1 MPIEPL
7 VERFLSYLDLECGLA
22 RNTLDAYRRD
32 LRLFADYLRRKR
44 VGHPAGVTTTDMLGF
59 LVEMKDRGYSVASVA
74 RTLAGVRTFFRY
86 LTLEGLIR
94 RNVAA
99 VLDSP
104 TLWRRLPEVLSPRE
118 VERLLSA
125 PDTSTPLGLRDKALL
140 EVLYATGARAS
151 EVVALDLGSVHFD
164 YGYLRC
170 VGKGGKER
178 VVPVGRVALDVA
190 RRYITEA
197 RPRLLRGRPCAALF
211 VSRCGARLTRPTVWK
226 IVKKHARLAGIR
238 KRVYPHLL
246 RHSFA
251 THLLAGG
258 ADLRSLQE
266 MLGHVSIMTTQVYT
280 HLESGRLKE
289 IHRRYHPRG

>member
-1 MPIEPL
+1 MPLEPL
-7 VERFLSYLDLECGLA
+7 VENFLSYLDLECGLA
-22 RNTLDAYRRD
+22 ANTLEAYRRD
-32 LRLFADYLRRKR
+32 LRHFADYLRRR
-44 VGHPAGVTTTDMLGF
+44 RIGHPDGVTTTDMLGF
-59 LVEMKDRGYSVASVA
+59 LVEMKDRGYSVATIA

-86 LTLEGLIR
+86 LSLEGLVQ

-104 TLWRRLPEVLSPRE
+104 TLWRRLPEVLSPEE
-118 VERLLSA
+118 VERLLAA
-125 PDTSTPLGLRDKALL
+125 PDTSRPLGLRDKALL
-140 EVLYATGARAS
+140 EILYATGARAS
-151 EVVALDLGSVHFD
+151 EVVALDVDSVHFD

-170 VGKGGKER
+170 VGKGSKER
-178 VVPVGRVALDVA
+178 VVPVGRVALEVT
-190 RRYITEA
+190 RRYIAEA
-197 RPRLLRGRPCAALF
+197 RPRLLRGRACAALF
-211 VSRCGARLTRPTVWK
+211 VSRCGTRLTRPTVWK
-226 IVKKHARLAGIR
+226 VVKKHARRAGIR

-258 ADLRSLQE
+258 ADLRSVQE

>member
-86 LTLEGLIR
+86 LSLEGLVR

-125 PDTSTPLGLRDKALL
+125 PDPSTPLGLRDKALL

-151 EVVALDLGSVHFD
+151 EVVALDLDSVHFD

-197 RPRLLRGRPCAALF
+197 RPR
-211 VSRCGARLTRPTVWK
+211 
-226 IVKKHARLAGIR
+226 AGIR

-258 ADLRSLQE
+258 ADLRSVQE

-280 HLESGRLKE
+280 HLDSGRLKE

>member
-1 MPIEPL
+1 MPLEPL
-7 VERFLSYLDLECGLA
+7 VENFLAYLDLECGLA
-22 RNTLDAYRRD
+22 ANTLEAYRRD
-32 LRLFADYLRRKR
+32 LRHFADYLRRKGI
-44 VGHPAGVTTTDMLGF
+44 GHPARVTTTAMLGF
-59 LVEMKDRGYSVASVA
+59 LVEMKDRGYSVATIA

-86 LTLEGLIR
+86 LTLEGLVR

-104 TLWRRLPEVLSPRE
+104 TLWRRLPEVLSPEE
-118 VERLLSA
+118 VERLLAA
-125 PDTSTPLGLRDKALL
+125 PDTSRPLGLRDKALL
-140 EVLYATGARAS
+140 EILYATGARAS
-151 EVVALDLGSVHFD
+151 EVVALDVDSVHFD

-170 VGKGGKER
+170 VGKGSKER
-178 VVPVGRVALDVA
+178 VVPVGRTALEVT

-197 RPRLLRGRPCAALF
+197 RPRLLRGRACPALF
-211 VSRCGARLTRPTVWK
+211 VSRCGTRLTRPTVWK
-226 IVKKHARLAGIR
+226 VVKKHARRAGIR

-258 ADLRSLQE
+258 ADLRSVQE
-266 MLGHVSIMTTQVYT
+266 MLGHVSILTTQVYT